1 MGRKGPS
8 AARGGALGSLQPGVL
23 THSGAG
29 AVSMQGPN
37 SCAEK
42 GRACCCVAGGWQPG
56 AQKWPA
62 LATTGN
68 APPALAAPSPSA
80 LLALHLC

>member
-1 MGRKGPS
+1 
-8 AARGGALGSLQPGVL
+8 
-23 THSGAG
+23 
-29 AVSMQGPN
+29 MQGPN

-56 AQKWPA
+56 AQEWPA

>member
-1 MGRKGPS
+1 
-8 AARGGALGSLQPGVL
+8 
-23 THSGAG
+23 
-29 AVSMQGPN
+29 MQGPN

-56 AQKWPA
+56 AQEWPA

-68 APPALAAPSPSA
+68 APPGPGCPVPLGPVGSSSVLRRLAGVLRFPPAPGS
-80 LLALHLC
+80 